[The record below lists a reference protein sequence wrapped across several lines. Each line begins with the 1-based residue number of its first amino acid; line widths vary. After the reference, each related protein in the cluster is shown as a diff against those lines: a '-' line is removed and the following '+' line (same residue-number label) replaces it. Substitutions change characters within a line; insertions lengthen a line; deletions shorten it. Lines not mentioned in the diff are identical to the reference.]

1 MDFLS
6 HGNSV
11 VSEWDE
17 VNAVVSVV
25 PWVFFHLA
33 EDNSG
38 ADVLNYFDNVP
49 EGYGEGMVVV

>member
-11 VSEWDE
+11 AFEWDE
-17 VNAVVSVV
+17 VNAMVLAV

-38 ADVLNYFDNVP
+38 ADVLNYFDNVL
-49 EGYGEGMVVV
+49 EGCGEGMVVV